1 MATRRQRT
9 ITIDRS
15 DLDRATAGAGLG
27 PADAERLWGSLLA
40 GRPPAGRESFDAPHV
55 AFYFGGMLVIG
66 AFSWLMGQSWAQF
79 GPGAG
84 LAIGLGLAA
93 LFAAGSRAFLRRGWA
108 VPGGLMATVVVMLAP
123 LVVFAFQEA
132 TGLWPDRE
140 FGEYHDFYVWVS
152 SSWFAMEVATVA
164 AAAAALRLT
173 RFPFL
178 VAPLGLMAW
187 FVSMDAAPLVFGQ
200 DVSAG
205 ERALVSAAVGA
216 ALLAGGL
223 ALDRRALR
231 SHAFWAHLFGLLT
244 VIGTL
249 CYAAAEHGE
258 AGWALFGMLGLAAI
272 VASVALDR
280 RTYSVFGGLLVA
292 AWTSHLAYD
301 VFGRTLLFPV
311 VLAAIGVGIVLLGVG
326 LARHQDRLHAQLAG
340 WVGADR

>member
-1 MATRRQRT
+1 MTAHVRAKRLLEDQSHIPEMIARDSPLQETLETLARRLQQWSGAMSAV
-9 ITIDRS
+9 IL
-15 DLDRATAGAGLG
+15 LDPR
-27 PADAERLWGSLLA
+27 
-40 GRPPAGRESFDAPHV
+40 
-55 AFYFGGMLVIG
+55 
-66 AFSWLMGQSWAQF
+66 
-79 GPGAG
+79 
-84 LAIGLGLAA
+84 
-93 LFAAGSRAFLRRGWA
+93 
-108 VPGGLMATVVVMLAP
+108 AP
-123 LVVFAFQEA
+123 LVISPPGSLEPLAEGMQRMLAEGDERV
-132 TGLWPDRE
+132 TP
-140 FGEYHDFYVWVS
+140 
-152 SSWFAMEVATVA
+152 VAVARA

-178 VAPLGLMAW
+178 VAPLGLIAW
-187 FVSMDAAPLVFGQ
+187 FVSLDAAPLLFGQ

-244 VIGTL
+244 VSTV

-258 AGWALFGMLGLAAI
+258 AGWALFGMPGLAAI

-280 RTYSVFGGLLVA
+280 RTSSVFGGLLVA
-292 AWTSHLAYD
+292 AWTSHLAYE
-301 VFGRTLLFPV
+301 VFGRTLPFPV

-340 WVGADR
+340 CVGAGR